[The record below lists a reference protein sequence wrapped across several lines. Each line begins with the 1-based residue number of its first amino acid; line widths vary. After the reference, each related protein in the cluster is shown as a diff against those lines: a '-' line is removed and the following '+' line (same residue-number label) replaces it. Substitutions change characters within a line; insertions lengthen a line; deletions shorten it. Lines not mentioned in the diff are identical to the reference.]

1 MSWSSV
7 GPSVCPLD
15 AIFLLSLLQPLWLF
29 VPHEAKES
37 LFTLPTWF
45 RHYCLFLL
53 SQFSFSRSPSYLTFP
68 LSVRSAL
75 PTSILLFPPFATLW
89 KIASRDITERT
100 VKKHNNI
107 YSSVCWPSCD
117 QVIHLGGGAV
127 AEIVVGDK
135 AVANDDWSPQL
146 LRCILTNKQTSQNF
160 CLCLNTSGR

>member
-15 AIFLLSLLQPLWLF
+15 AIFLLSSCSHCGCCSSRGQGKRLHFANLIP
-29 VPHEAKES
+29 A
-37 LFTLPTWF
+37 
-45 RHYCLFLL
+45 LL
-53 SQFSFSRSPSYLTFP
+53 SLSP
-68 LSVRSAL
+68 LSAFVLKIPKLPDLPSLCAL
-75 PTSILLFPPFATLW
+75 CLANIYSSLPPLCD
-89 KIASRDITERT
+89 SLEDSQQRQNYRT

-107 YSSVCWPSCD
+107 FASVCWPSCD
-117 QVIHLGGGAV
+117 QVTHLGGGAV